1 MIHINSAFD
10 GGNIICDACA
20 DPTDIRLRIRPDTK
34 AEFLQWFYFR
44 LNGARD
50 TECTMRLTNAKD
62 CSYPAGWEGYRAVAS
77 YDRENWFRIDT
88 EYRDG
93 ELVLRHRPELDTVY
107 YAYFAP
113 YSMDRHAGLIARAG
127 QSPRVVHNVL
137 GQTVEGQDIDLL
149 TIGEPRTNKRNFWL
163 IARQH
168 PGETMAEWWMDGF
181 LDRLLDP
188 SDAASNALLD
198 RAVFHVVPNM
208 NPDGSRS
215 GHLRTNAAGAN
226 LNREWSDPDM
236 SRSPEVYLV
245 RERMRKTGVDL
256 CIDVHGDEALPH
268 NFIAGAQGIP
278 GWNAQRDMLLTDFK
292 RTWQQINPDFQTR
305 HGYPIAKQGAANMT
319 ICVNHVS
326 EYFGCLAMTLEMPF
340 KDTADRP
347 DLEFGWSPQRAQKLG
362 KSVIDVVYR
371 LFDRLVGTTA
381 ATAQSK
387 SID

>member
-1 MIHINSAFD
+1 
-10 GGNIICDACA
+10 
-20 DPTDIRLRIRPDTK
+20 
-34 AEFLQWFYFR
+34 
-44 LNGARD
+44 
-50 TECTMRLTNAKD
+50 
-62 CSYPAGWEGYRAVAS
+62 
-77 YDRENWFRIDT
+77 
-88 EYRDG
+88 
-93 ELVLRHRPELDTVY
+93 
-107 YAYFAP
+107 
-113 YSMDRHAGLIARAG
+113 MDRHAGLIAGAG

-163 IARQH
+163 VARQH

-188 SDAASNALLD
+188 SDAVSNALLD

-226 LNREWSDPDM
+226 LNREWNDPDM

-245 RERMRKTGVDL
+245 RKRMRETGVDL

-305 HGYPIAKQGAANMT
+305 HGYPIAKKGAANMT

-381 ATAQSK
+381 ARAQSK